1 MTVPSWI
8 AETLRAFGRQLGLSA
23 FALNDRGAAGV
34 RFENGRALYLEYG
47 EGGLMVSVGLAADAS
62 ADTMRRLLTRA
73 HPAAQAA
80 GLKIRAVRLEKTG
93 EARFV
98 TRLDERDLTAAG
110 LEQAFRALWQAADV
124 FGRSVA

>member
-62 ADTMRRLLTRA
+62 ADTMRKLLTRA
-73 HPAAQAA
+73 HPAAQTA
-80 GLKIRAVRLEKTG
+80 GLKMRAVWLEKAG

-98 TRLDERDLTAAG
+98 AWIGERDLTATG
-110 LEQAFRALWQAADV
+110 LVQAFRTLWQAADA
-124 FGRSVA
+124 FGRAVA

>member
-1 MTVPSWI
+1 MIASWI
-8 AETLRAFGRQLGLSA
+8 AETVRAFGRQLGLSA

>member
-1 MTVPSWI
+1 MIASWI
-8 AETLRAFGRQLGLSA
+8 AETVRAFGRQLGLSA

-62 ADTMRRLLTRA
+62 ADTMRKLLTRA
-73 HPAAQAA
+73 HPAAQTA
-80 GLKIRAVRLEKTG
+80 GLKMRAVWLEKAG

-98 TRLDERDLTAAG
+98 ARLDERDLTAAG

>member
-1 MTVPSWI
+1 MIASWI
-8 AETLRAFGRQLGLSA
+8 AETVRAFGRSLGLSS
-23 FALNDRGAAGV
+23 FALNDCGAAGV

-110 LEQAFRALWQAADV
+110 LEQAFRALW
-124 FGRSVA
+124 

>member
-1 MTVPSWI
+1 MIASWI
-8 AETLRAFGRQLGLSA
+8 AETVRAFGRQLGLSA

-47 EGGLMVSVGLAADAS
+47 AGGLMVSVGLAADAS
-62 ADTMRRLLTRA
+62 ADTMRKLLTRA
-73 HPAAQAA
+73 HPAAQTA
-80 GLKIRAVRLEKTG
+80 GLKMRAVWLEKAG